1 MLAQGPLRGALQFS
15 PAPPRGLG
23 LQRPS
28 QSRSPNPSKSFS
40 LRVRLEE
47 TGEIYR
53 LSSCHG
59 DTTVRE
65 LKEELD
71 LMAGIPFHFQCILYL
86 DQGILMDE
94 STLGFH
100 DVVPGGIL
108 SMCIWHQD
116 GWQELV
122 LAAMEGD
129 TSKLSCLGVT
139 EDSLYRTPHSTLLR
153 AEKYKE
159 WIADRAFVALYIATH
174 RGHTEAVRFLLENGA
189 NCLAKTPVGRTALH
203 VAAAMGHVSCI
214 NLLLDYDAVLSEKD
228 LKGETPIE
236 IARRLKR
243 KQSIQAFCMYQMK
256 LRAAKLGSS
265 QSNPHRSASLLF
277 SKGQHIKS

>member
-129 TSKLSCLGVT
+129 TS
-139 EDSLYRTPHSTLLR
+139 
-153 AEKYKE
+153 
-159 WIADRAFVALYIATH
+159 
-174 RGHTEAVRFLLENGA
+174 A

>member
-1 MLAQGPLRGALQFS
+1 MRASGPLPGALPF
-15 PAPPRGLG
+15 PTAPPRGPG
-23 LQRPS
+23 RRRSTWRPIQAS
-28 QSRSPNPSKSFS
+28 QSRSPNLFSKPFS

-71 LMAGIPFHFQCILYL
+71 LMAGIPFHFQRLLYL
-86 DQGILMDE
+86 DQGILMDD

-100 DVVPGGIL
+100 DIVPGGII
-108 SMCIWHQD
+108 SMCIWHHD

-122 LAAMEGD
+122 LAALEGD
-129 TSKLSCLGVT
+129 AS
-139 EDSLYRTPHSTLLR
+139 
-153 AEKYKE
+153 
-159 WIADRAFVALYIATH
+159 
-174 RGHTEAVRFLLENGA
+174 A

-203 VAAAMGHVSCI
+203 VAAAMGHINCI
-214 NLLLDYDAVLSEKD
+214 NLLLEYGAPLTEKD
-228 LKGETPIE
+228 LKGETPVE

-243 KQSIQAFCMYQMK
+243 TPIHFVLWSRRCAGTPG
-256 LRAAKLGSS
+256 R
-265 QSNPHRSASLLF
+265 H
-277 SKGQHIKS
+277 

>member
-1 MLAQGPLRGALQFS
+1 MRASGPLPGALPF
-15 PAPPRGLG
+15 PTAPPRGPG
-23 LQRPS
+23 RRRSTWRPIQAS
-28 QSRSPNPSKSFS
+28 QSRSPNLFSKPFS

-71 LMAGIPFHFQCILYL
+71 LMAGIPFHFQRLLYL
-86 DQGILMDE
+86 DQGILMDD

-100 DVVPGGIL
+100 DIVPGGII
-108 SMCIWHQD
+108 SMCIWHHD

-122 LAAMEGD
+122 LAALEGD
-129 TSKLSCLGVT
+129 ASKLSCLGVT
-139 EDSLYRTPHSTLLR
+139 EDSLYRTPHSIRLR

-159 WIADRAFVALYIATH
+159 WIAERAFVALYIATH
-174 RGHTEAVRFLLENGA
+174 RGHFEAVRFLLENGA

-203 VAAAMGHVSCI
+203 VAAAMGHINCI
-214 NLLLDYDAVLSEKD
+214 NLLLEYGAPLTEKD
-228 LKGETPIE
+228 LKGETPVE

-243 KQSIQAFCMYQMK
+243 TPIHFVLWSRRCAGTPG
-256 LRAAKLGSS
+256 R
-265 QSNPHRSASLLF
+265 H
-277 SKGQHIKS
+277 